1 MAMNRFADK
10 TVVVTGAS
18 RGLGRAIAV
27 AFAGEG
33 AYVYVAFRNRA
44 DDAAQ
49 TLELMAGVGG
59 PGAALPFDVRD
70 RDAVTEAFA
79 RVQRERAGLDVLVNN
94 AGLARDALFPLMG
107 ADDWQEVID
116 VNLSGTFAC
125 TSAAVRLMLV
135 RRTGAIINVASA
147 AGIRAAVGQV
157 NYSASKGGVLALTRS
172 LAAELA
178 PRGVRVNAVVPG
190 LLSTGMAARLD
201 HRIAA
206 EQRARIPLGRPGSA
220 EEVARA
226 VLFLASDD
234 ASYIV
239 GQCLPV
245 DGGLTL

>member
-1 MAMNRFADK
+1 MKRFEDK

-27 AFAGEG
+27 AFASEG
-33 AYVYVAFRNRA
+33 AFVYVAFRNRT
-44 DDAAQ
+44 DEAAK
-49 TLELMAGVGG
+49 TLDLMAEAGG
-59 PGAALPFDVRD
+59 RGATLPFDVRD
-70 RDAVTEAFA
+70 RDGVTDAFA
-79 RVQRERAGLDVLVNN
+79 RVQRERGRLDVLVNN

-107 ADDWQEVID
+107 ADDWQEAID
-116 VNLSGTFAC
+116 TNLSGTFHC
-125 TSAAVRLMLV
+125 SSAAVRLMLA
-135 RRTGAIINVASA
+135 RKAGAIVNVASA
-147 AGIRAAVGQV
+147 AGIRAAVGQT
-157 NYSASKGGVLALTRS
+157 NYSASKGGVLAFTRS

-190 LLSTGMAARLD
+190 LLSAGMAARLD

-206 EQRARIPLGRPGSA
+206 EQRARIPLGRAGSA
-220 EEVARA
+220 EEVARV

-234 ASYIV
+234 ASYVV

>member
-1 MAMNRFADK
+1 MNRFTDK

-27 AFAGEG
+27 AFADEG

-44 DDAAQ
+44 DEAAR
-49 TLELMAGVGG
+49 TLELMAKAGG
-59 PGAALPFDVRD
+59 QGALLPFDVRD
-70 RDAVTEAFA
+70 HDGVAEAFA
-79 RVQRERAGLDVLVNN
+79 RVQRERQTLHVLVNN
-94 AGLARDALFPLMG
+94 AGVARDALFPLMS
-107 ADDWQEVID
+107 ADDWQEVVD
-116 VNLSGTFAC
+116 ANLTGTFHC

-135 RRTGAIINVASA
+135 RKSGAIINVASA
-147 AGIRAAVGQV
+147 AGIRAAAGQA

-178 PRGVRVNAVVPG
+178 PRGLRVNAVVPG
-190 LLSTGMAARLD
+190 LLGAGMALRLD

-206 EQRARIPLGRPGSA
+206 EQKARIPLGRAGTA
-220 EEVARA
+220 EEVARV

-234 ASYIV
+234 ASYVV

>member
-1 MAMNRFADK
+1 MHRFTDK

-44 DDAAQ
+44 DEAAR
-49 TLELMAGVGG
+49 TLDLITKVGG
-59 PGAALPFDVRD
+59 QGTLLPFDVRD
-70 RDAVTEAFA
+70 RDGVAEAFA
-79 RVQRERAGLDVLVNN
+79 RVQRERQVLHVLVNN
-94 AGLARDALFPLMG
+94 AGVARDALFPLMS
-107 ADDWQEVID
+107 ADDWHEVVD
-116 VNLSGTFAC
+116 ANLTGTFHC

-135 RRTGAIINVASA
+135 QKTGVIIHVASA
-147 AGIRAAVGQV
+147 AGIRAAAGQV

-178 PRGVRVNAVVPG
+178 PRGLRVNAVVPG
-190 LLSTGMAARLD
+190 LLATGMATRLD

-206 EQRARIPLGRPGSA
+206 EQKARIPLGRVGTA
-220 EEVARA
+220 EEVARV
-226 VLFLASDD
+226 VLFLSSDD
-234 ASYIV
+234 ASYVV
-239 GQCLPV
+239 GQCLSV